1 MKVSTNGQ
9 QATTKGS
16 KLSKTADIMIGNTS
30 RRQVSGGGSWMGK
43 GQVKASYED
52 AIPVND
58 VYSKLL
64 DWTPLEVP
72 NANLIPVTLDDPFDT
87 IVNGQA
93 YQVLVRDDHKAIVR
107 SDNHESLGVFTNSY
121 NSSAYNRMVGF
132 IQDVFQGALPVWNA
146 GLLAGGRK
154 FFITVGMDETMHDTK
169 SGLDFWPYLMFH
181 SSLDGSLA
189 NTFVPGTGVAQ
200 CDNMFRSMRKA
211 AYGAGRLVKFKRSRH
226 SLNDVRIKSIRDAL
240 GIMTLEAE
248 QFSDDLHQL
257 VDTPLPSPLFH
268 KALDI
273 IIPEPKNDPSKAAV
287 TRWENQRNNLVDLY
301 TGSPMVEPWK
311 DTAFGFVQMVNTY
324 NNRFKAVRG
333 ALQVE
338 RTFERALSGSLAE
351 ADGAAIRALET
362 VLDRQLLT
370 V

>member
-1 MKVSTNGQ
+1 M
-9 QATTKGS
+9 S
-16 KLSKTADIMIGNTS
+16 KIADIMIGNTS
-30 RRQVSGGGSWMGK
+30 RRQVAGGGSWFGK

-52 AIPVND
+52 AIPVQD
-58 VYSKLL
+58 VYNTLL
-64 DWTPLEVP
+64 DWAPVEVP
-72 NANLIPVTLDDPFDT
+72 NANLIPVSTLDEPFDT
-87 IVNGQA
+87 IINGQA
-93 YQVLVRDDHKAIVR
+93 YQVRVRDDHKAIVR
-107 SDNHESLGVFTNSY
+107 SDNFESMGVFKNAY
-121 NSSAYNRMVGF
+121 DSSAYNRMVGF
-132 IQDVFQGALPVWNA
+132 IQDVFQGHLPVWNA
-146 GLLAGGRK
+146 GLLGGGKK
-154 FFITVGMDETMHDTK
+154 FFITVGMDQTMHDDK

-200 CDNMFRSMRKA
+200 CDNMFRSMRKSA
-211 AYGAGRLVKFKRSRH
+211 AGAGRLVKFKRSRH
-226 SLNDVRIKSIRDAL
+226 SLSDVRIRSIRDAL

-248 QFSDDLHQL
+248 QFGEDLHSL
-257 VDTPLPSPLFH
+257 VDTPLSRADFH
-268 KALDI
+268 KALGI
-273 IIPEPKNDPSKAAV
+273 IIPEPKDDASKAAQ
-287 TRWENQRNNLVDLY
+287 TRWENQRNGLVDLY
-301 TGSPMVEPWK
+301 LGSPMVEPWK
-311 DTAFGFVQMVNTY
+311 DTAFGFVQMINTY